1 MAATGDTAVATVG
14 AGDMVTVT
22 VTSEVQTYLLS
33 PAGINKVPVTG
44 TATAQ
49 AEEGT
54 AP

>member
-1 MAATGDTAVATVG
+1 
-14 AGDMVTVT
+14 MVTVK
-22 VTSEVQTYLLS
+22 VTSVVHPYLLS
-33 PAGINKVPVTG
+33 LVDINTVSVTG